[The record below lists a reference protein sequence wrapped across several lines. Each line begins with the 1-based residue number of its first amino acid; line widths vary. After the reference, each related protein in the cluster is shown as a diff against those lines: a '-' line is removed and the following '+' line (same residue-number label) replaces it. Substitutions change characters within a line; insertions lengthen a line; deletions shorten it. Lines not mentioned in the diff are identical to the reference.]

1 MTFPII
7 SPIIPPS
14 TSTKPLTSATGIT
27 GNWLASSPAILKR
40 PFPDF
45 KIQPLPSK
53 DTSISSLPAHSLNIL
68 LTRTAGK
75 TKVETGFKPVSTAS
89 PASPFSRGLDFSL
102 AESVYLTNTSR
113 SVAVNVQTGLKPV
126 STTSNLIPCNTCL
139 IVEDGT
145 ILVTKLKPLYNSFP
159 LKLRF
164 ILYSSFYLCGLQG
177 GMDYSPLG
185 RRRHNSPLGRG

>member
-27 GNWLASSPAILKR
+27 GNWLESSPAILKR

-53 DTSISSLPAHSLNIL
+53 DTSTSSLPAHSLNML

-75 TKVETGFKPVSTAS
+75 TKVETGFKSVSTAS
-89 PASPFSRGLDFSL
+89 PALSL
-102 AESVYLTNTSR
+102 TESVYLTKTSR
-113 SVAVNVQTGLKPV
+113 SVAVN
-126 STTSNLIPCNTCL
+126 STFLFRTSNLIPCNMCL
-139 IVEDGT
+139 IAEDGT
-145 ILVTKLKPLYNSFP
+145 IPVTKLKPLYNSFP

-164 ILYSSFYLCGLQG
+164 IFYSSFYLCGLQG
-177 GMDYSPLG
+177 GMDYSPHG
-185 RRRHNSPLGRG
+185 RQRHNSPLGRG

>member
-7 SPIIPPS
+7 SPITPS
-14 TSTKPLTSATGIT
+14 SISTKPLTSATGIV
-27 GNWLASSPAILKR
+27 GNWTASSPAILKN

-45 KIQPLPSK
+45 KTQPLPSK
-53 DTSISSLPAHSLNIL
+53 DTSTSSLLAHSLNIL

-75 TKVETGFKPVSTAS
+75 TILPS
-89 PASPFSRGLDFSL
+89 PTLSL
-102 AESVYLTNTSR
+102 TESVYLTKTSK
-113 SVAVNVQTGLKPV
+113 SVAVNVQTAPDCCLSGAV
-126 STTSNLIPCNTCL
+126 STAFLTSNLIPCNTCL

-164 ILYSSFYLCGLQG
+164 IFYSSFYLCWLQG
-177 GMDYSPLG
+177 GTDYSPHG
-185 RRRHNSPLGRG
+185 RQRHNSPLGRG